1 MEYDF
6 TLKFKL
12 QAATDSIEQLI
23 ERLGEAGCDDATV
36 GMGPSGRIALN
47 FTREAPSASDAVLSA
62 IRDIRGAIPGAELI
76 EAAPDYVGLTDVAD
90 LVGMSRQNLR
100 KLMASHLDFPTPVHT
115 GTHSQVWHLENV
127 LQWLQARATYQIE
140 PQLIEVA
147 QVAQQC
153 NLAREASK
161 LEPAAQQRLRELVA

>member
-6 TLKFKL
+6 TLRFKL
-12 QAATDSIEQLI
+12 QAATYSVEQLI

-36 GMGPSGRIALN
+36 GIGQSGRIALN
-47 FTREAPSASDAVLSA
+47 FTRESASASDAVLS
-62 IRDIRGAIPGAELI
+62 AIPGAELI

-100 KLMASHLDFPTPVHT
+100 KLMASHLDFPTPVHG
-115 GTHSQVWHLENV
+115 GTHSQVWHLEIV
-127 LQWLQARATYQIE
+127 LQWLQGRATYQIE
-140 PQLIEVA
+140 PQLIELA
-147 QVAQQC
+147 HVAQQC

-161 LEPAAQQRLRELVA
+161 LEPAAQQRLRELVTAEPQAS

>member
-6 TLKFKL
+6 TLRFKL
-12 QAATDSIEQLI
+12 QAATYSVEQLI

-36 GMGPSGRIALN
+36 GIGQSGRIALN
-47 FTREAPSASDAVLSA
+47 FTREAASASDAVLS
-62 IRDIRGAIPGAELI
+62 AIPGAELI

-100 KLMASHLDFPTPVHT
+100 KLMASHLDFPTPVPS
-115 GTHSQVWHLENV
+115 GTHSQVWHLEIV
-127 LQWLQARATYQIE
+127 L
-140 PQLIEVA
+140 QLIELA
-147 QVAQQC
+147 HVAQQC

-161 LEPAAQQRLRELVA
+161 LEPAAQQRLRELVTAEPQAS

>member
-6 TLKFKL
+6 TLRFKL
-12 QAATDSIEQLI
+12 QAATYSVEQLI

-36 GMGPSGRIALN
+36 GIGQSGRIALN
-47 FTREAPSASDAVLSA
+47 FTREAASASDAVLS
-62 IRDIRGAIPGAELI
+62 AIPGAELI

-100 KLMASHLDFPTPVHT
+100 KLMASHLDFPTPVHS
-115 GTHSQVWHLENV
+115 GTHSQVWHLEIV
-127 LQWLQARATYQIE
+127 L
-140 PQLIEVA
+140 QLIELA
-147 QVAQQC
+147 HVAQQC

-161 LEPAAQQRLRELVA
+161 LEPAAQQRLRELVTAEPQAS

>member
-6 TLKFKL
+6 TLRFKL
-12 QAATDSIEQLI
+12 QAATYSVEQLI

-36 GMGPSGRIALN
+36 GIGQSGRIALN
-47 FTREAPSASDAVLSA
+47 FTRESASASDAVLSA

-100 KLMASHLDFPTPVHT
+100 KLMASHLDFPTPVHS
-115 GTHSQVWHLENV
+115 GTHSQVWHLEIV
-127 LQWLQARATYQIE
+127 L
-140 PQLIEVA
+140 QLIELA
-147 QVAQQC
+147 HVAQQC

-161 LEPAAQQRLRELVA
+161 LEPAAQQRLRELVTAEPQAS